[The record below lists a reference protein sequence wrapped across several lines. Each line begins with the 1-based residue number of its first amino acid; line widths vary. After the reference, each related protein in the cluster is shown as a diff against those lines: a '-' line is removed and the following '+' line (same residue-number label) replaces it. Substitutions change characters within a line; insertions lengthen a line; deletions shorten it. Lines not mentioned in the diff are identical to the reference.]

1 MPPLRPRSRREFLW
15 HSGGGLGGLALA
27 SLLSRTGASAAQS
40 QTPDARPY
48 PLAPAPHFRPKAKR
62 IVQLFMAGAASHL
75 DLFDFKP
82 ELVKRDGQ
90 PSDFGE
96 PVEAFQNGLGPWKKP
111 VWDFRP
117 YGQCGKMLSDAVA
130 DLGHVADELAFIH
143 NVVGKTGVHS
153 QATLLQ
159 ATGFNLPGFPGMGS
173 WVSYGLGSENENLP
187 TFVVLPDHRG
197 LASNGTKN
205 WDAAFLPQ
213 QHSGTVIYPGTE
225 TPIADLFPHRKG
237 EFVTRDSEAAA
248 HAVMAKLNQA
258 HAASRAGDDRL
269 DSRIRSYELAA
280 RMQLAAPEAL
290 DISKEPD
297 YLLRAYGINHS
308 RKEWPKEINAEEE
321 ADIFGRKC
329 LVARRLLERGVHFV
343 QIWSGNDN
351 GFPRRNWDSHED
363 IERDHGP
370 LARGMARGASALIQD
385 LRQRGLLDDTIIQIG
400 RAHV

>member
-1 MPPLRPRSRREFLW
+1 M
-15 HSGGGLGGLALA
+15 
-27 SLLSRTGASAAQS
+27 
-40 QTPDARPY
+40 
-48 PLAPAPHFRPKAKR
+48 
-62 IVQLFMAGAASHL
+62 
-75 DLFDFKP
+75 
-82 ELVKRDGQ
+82 
-90 PSDFGE
+90 
-96 PVEAFQNGLGPWKKP
+96 
-111 VWDFRP
+111 WDFRP

-130 DLGHVADELAFIH
+130 DPGHVADELAFIH

-258 HAASRAGDDRL
+258 HAASRAGDD
-269 DSRIRSYELAA
+269 
-280 RMQLAAPEAL
+280 
-290 DISKEPD
+290 
-297 YLLRAYGINHS
+297 
-308 RKEWPKEINAEEE
+308 
-321 ADIFGRKC
+321 
-329 LVARRLLERGVHFV
+329 
-343 QIWSGNDN
+343 
-351 GFPRRNWDSHED
+351 
-363 IERDHGP
+363 
-370 LARGMARGASALIQD
+370 
-385 LRQRGLLDDTIIQIG
+385 QIG

>member
-1 MPPLRPRSRREFLW
+1 MD
-15 HSGGGLGGLALA
+15 GG
-27 SLLSRTGASAAQS
+27 
-40 QTPDARPY
+40 P
-48 PLAPAPHFRPKAKR
+48 
-62 IVQLFMAGAASHL
+62 SHL
-75 DLFDFKP
+75 DTFDPKP
-82 ELVKRDGQ
+82 LVNEMAGKPLPKSIKRVITPMGVSEN
-90 PSDFGE
+90 PLLASKRKWKNYGECGMPVSDWYSHVGE
-96 PVEAFQNGLGPWKKP
+96 CADDLCVI
-111 VWDFRP
+111 RS
-117 YGQCGKMLSDAVA
+117 CTSDA
-130 DLGHVADELAFIH
+130 LNHVGGVCQMNTGSILA
-143 NVVGKTGVHS
+143 GRPS
-153 QATLLQ
+153 L
-159 ATGFNLPGFPGMGS
+159 GS
-173 WVSYGLGSENENLP
+173 WVSYGLGTENENLP

-213 QHSGTVIYPGTE
+213 QHSGTVIYPGTD
-225 TPIADLFPHRKG
+225 TPIADLFPHKKG
-237 EFVTRDSEAAA
+237 DFVTRDSEAAA

-258 HAASRAGDDRL
+258 HAATRAGDDRL

-290 DISKEPD
+290 DISHEPD
-297 YLLRAYGINHS
+297 YVLRAYGINHS

-329 LVARRLLERGVHFV
+329 LVARRLLERGVRFV

-385 LRQRGLLDDTIIQIG
+385 LRQRGLLDDTIILWTTEFG
-400 RAHV
+400 RMPSTQGGKGRDHNPFVFTNWLCGGGIRGNTRAGSSAGCSARGCAITLSLH

>member
-1 MPPLRPRSRREFLW
+1 MPLQ
-15 HSGGGLGGLALA
+15 
-27 SLLSRTGASAAQS
+27 TGYQ
-40 QTPDARPY
+40 
-48 PLAPAPHFRPKAKR
+48 
-62 IVQLFMAGAASHL
+62 
-75 DLFDFKP
+75 
-82 ELVKRDGQ
+82 
-90 PSDFGE
+90 
-96 PVEAFQNGLGPWKKP
+96 
-111 VWDFRP
+111 P
-117 YGQCGKMLSDAVA
+117 YGQCGLEVGDWFKHIGTCADDLAVVRS
-130 DLGHVADELAFIH
+130 LWTIH
-143 NVVGKTGVHS
+143 NDHGAQLTWQTGRHPRELEHP
-153 QATLLQ
+153 TL
-159 ATGFNLPGFPGMGS
+159 GG
-173 WVSYGLGSENENLP
+173 WVSYGLGSKNENLP

-308 RKEWPKEINAEEE
+308 RKEWPKEINPREE
-321 ADIFGRKC
+321 ADYFGRKC
-329 LVARRLLERGVHFV
+329 LVAR
-343 QIWSGNDN
+343 SN
-351 GFPRRNWDSHED
+351 P
-363 IERDHGP
+363 P
-370 LARGMARGASALIQD
+370 P
-385 LRQRGLLDDTIIQIG
+385 QIG